1 MKKSVFLIV
10 ASALA
15 LGSLSACGT
24 THKVNEPTLS
34 PMALQ
39 ELQTREFETTKPT
52 AFAAVL
58 TVLQDAGYIIDS
70 ADLDSGFITG
80 SSPTDSNTTYN
91 LFWGFG
97 KKRAM
102 TKVTAFVE
110 QISEAYSKVRLN
122 FVAIEEKSQGYGVG
136 SREDTPLEDAQIYTN
151 VFEEISK
158 AIFVRTAT
166 Q

>member
-1 MKKSVFLIV
+1 MNRPTLLFV

-24 THKVNEPTLS
+24 SHRVNEPTLS

-58 TVLQDAGYIIDS
+58 SVLQDAGYIIDS
-70 ADLDSGFITG
+70 ADLESGFITG
-80 SSPTDSNTTYN
+80 SSPTDSDTTYN

-97 KKRAM
+97 KKKAS

-110 QISEAYSKVRLN
+110 QISDAYSKIRLN

-136 SREDTPLEDAQIYTN
+136 SREDTPIEDAQIYQN